1 MSGIIASF
9 YREYK
14 IRMSSSRVFVE
25 NIANPIFTLLIFGLT
40 LGNAIG
46 SIDYGTGNYIHYL
59 DYFVIG
65 AINISLIS
73 NALVSATKMFLDKY
87 VGLYEEMLSYPVKRS
102 YILLGKLCFNL
113 LISLTQALFMI
124 FFVSVI
130 TGFRNLDLY
139 RIISMFV
146 LLTLGSSTW
155 FFCMI
160 FLSIKLKTQDSFNT
174 VYYIIMTPVIFTSS
188 IYYPVEKMPVI
199 LRFFG
204 YINPLSWLTDIGRY
218 IYLDIPTHYFIL
230 KILGLTIMLISSF
243 ILSVRLFSE
252 GIK

>member
-1 MSGIIASF
+1 MASF

-14 IRMSSSRVFVE
+14 IRMSSPRVFVE

-40 LGNAIG
+40 LENTIGNIN
-46 SIDYGTGNYIHYL
+46 YETGRSIHYL

-65 AINISLIS
+65 AVNISLIS
-73 NALVSATKMFLDKY
+73 NALVAATKMFLDKY

-102 YILLGKLCFNL
+102 HILLGKLCFNL
-113 LISLTQALFMI
+113 LLSLTQALFMI
-124 FFVSVI
+124 FFVSII

-139 RIISMFV
+139 RIISMF
-146 LLTLGSSTW
+146 LLLLLGSSTW

-160 FLSIKLKTQDSFNT
+160 LLSIKIKTQDSFNT
-174 VYYIIMTPVIFTSS
+174 AYYLIMSPIIFLSS

-199 LRFFG
+199 LRIFG

-218 IYLDIPTHYFIL
+218 IYLDIPTHYCTL
-230 KILGLTIMLISSF
+230 KILGLIVILISSF
-243 ILSVRLFSE
+243 IMSVRLFSK
-252 GIK
+252 GTK